1 MQDFYHMCC
10 VDTPFY
16 VEKRKS
22 GRRDIVDIASNVN
35 IQKNVAIA
43 EVNTS
48 YRRPGD
54 EPSPST
60 RAWAEQPQRLLA
72 AMKSQRQDT
81 VHISSSNPGRLDEEQ
96 QIESA
101 EKAEIRRRAPKRN
114 APIPESDDET
124 NSEGETNYLF
134 ESKLLPDQKV
144 RISRLLKDM
153 KRIKSKTYS
162 PGYLN
167 ERDRDIR
174 AAEAG

>member
-16 VEKRKS
+16 VDKKKN
-22 GRRDIVDIASNVN
+22 GRRDIVDIARNVN
-35 IQKNVAIA
+35 IPKSGAIA
-43 EVNTS
+43 EVNSS
-48 YRRPGD
+48 YRPPRN

-60 RAWAEQPQRLLA
+60 RAWAEQPQRQLA
-72 AMKSQRQDT
+72 SMKPQRQDT
-81 VHISSSNPGRLDEEQ
+81 VPIPSSNPSRLDEE

-114 APIPESDDET
+114 APIPESEDET
-124 NSEGETNYLF
+124 NSDGETNYLF

-153 KRIKSKTYS
+153 KRIKSKTY
-162 PGYLN
+162 
-167 ERDRDIR
+167 
-174 AAEAG
+174 